1 MKRFRSADA
10 AVYAWHAA
18 QSAAH
23 AARGQAFGQ
32 SGRDYAPRCANRRC
46 GRAGTRITTY
56 PKGVPTVR
64 CGACGTPWE
73 YSEALVPAG
82 VFRSGKGGRAPGR
95 VELAASLEV
104 VIESLYRTD
113 DLEPGEAG
121 VYVGWLVKGSKT
133 WDDVAR
139 DASRKEFAGRLWDR
153 NDVRRAV
160 TRCRSWLEG
169 ELERRGLLQL
179 EVARFAAVA

>member
-113 DLEPGEAG
+113 DLELDRKILSDLAIHDEAAFTA
-121 VYVGWLVKGSKT
+121 LVEKAK
-133 WDDVAR
+133 
-139 DASRKEFAGRLWDR
+139 
-153 NDVRRAV
+153 
-160 TRCRSWLEG
+160 
-169 ELERRGLLQL
+169 
-179 EVARFAAVA
+179 AALDEKHKQSA